1 MQTQLE
7 MTRSAVTALE
17 QADRNLNT
25 TYKQLQ
31 GKLDKQSRAKLL
43 TAQRAWL
50 AYRDADALLTGDI
63 DARGG
68 SMQGML
74 VALRKRELTI
84 SRTADF
90 KRMREH
96 IAGRERCPM
105 LRSCL
110 RRVITT
116 LPFHPTASRGFAG
129 RSRFEKSHMS

>member
-1 MQTQLE
+1 

-31 GKLDKQSRAKLL
+31 VKLDKQSRTKLL

-68 SMQGML
+68 SMEGML

-90 KRMREH
+90 KRMIEH
-96 IAGRERCPM
+96 IAGR
-105 LRSCL
+105 
-110 RRVITT
+110 
-116 LPFHPTASRGFAG
+116 
-129 RSRFEKSHMS
+129 

>member
-1 MQTQLE
+1 MPKWQWVYTCRGEAYIAFMQTQLE

-43 TAQRAWL
+43 TAQRTWL

-68 SMQGML
+68 SMQGVL
-74 VALRKRELTI
+74 VAVRKGERTI
-84 SRTADF
+84 SRQADC
-90 KRMREH
+90 KRINETN
-96 IAGRERCPM
+96 GRRWSDPRPYQA
-105 LRSCL
+105 RSIIN
-110 RRVITT
+110 RRRYR
-116 LPFHPTASRGFAG
+116 H
-129 RSRFEKSHMS
+129 E

>member
-1 MQTQLE
+1 

-43 TAQRAWL
+43 MAQRAWL

-90 KRMREH
+90 KRMIEH
-96 IAGRERCPM
+96 IAGR
-105 LRSCL
+105 
-110 RRVITT
+110 
-116 LPFHPTASRGFAG
+116 
-129 RSRFEKSHMS
+129 

>member
-7 MTRSAVTALE
+7 MTRSAITALE

-31 GKLDKQSRAKLL
+31 GKVDKVSRAKLL

-50 AYRDADALLTGDI
+50 AYRDADAMLAGDM

-68 SMQGML
+68 SMEPML
-74 VALRKRELTI
+74 VALRKRDLTI

-90 KRMREH
+90 EQMNKR
-96 IAGRERCPM
+96 IAGR
-105 LRSCL
+105 
-110 RRVITT
+110 
-116 LPFHPTASRGFAG
+116 
-129 RSRFEKSHMS
+129 

>member
-1 MQTQLE
+1 MPKWQWVYTCRREAYIAFMQTQLE

-43 TAQRAWL
+43 IAQRAWL
-50 AYRDADALLTGDI
+50 AYRDADALLKGDI

-90 KRMREH
+90 KRMIEH
-96 IAGRERCPM
+96 IAGR
-105 LRSCL
+105 
-110 RRVITT
+110 
-116 LPFHPTASRGFAG
+116 
-129 RSRFEKSHMS
+129 

>member
-17 QADRNLNT
+17 LADRNLNT
-25 TYKQLQ
+25 TYKQLL
-31 GKLDKQSRAKLL
+31 GKLDKQSKAKLL

-90 KRMREH
+90 KRMIEH
-96 IAGRERCPM
+96 IAGR
-105 LRSCL
+105 
-110 RRVITT
+110 
-116 LPFHPTASRGFAG
+116 
-129 RSRFEKSHMS
+129 

>member
-1 MQTQLE
+1 MTGSTAYITDMQTQLE

-25 TYKQLQ
+25 TYKQLL
-31 GKLDKQSRAKLL
+31 GKLDKQSKAKLL

-68 SMQGML
+68 SMEGML

-90 KRMREH
+90 KRMIEH
-96 IAGRERCPM
+96 IAGR
-105 LRSCL
+105 
-110 RRVITT
+110 
-116 LPFHPTASRGFAG
+116 
-129 RSRFEKSHMS
+129 

>member
-1 MQTQLE
+1 MVYTGCKEAYIKGMQTQTE

-25 TYKQLQ
+25 TFKQLL

-68 SMQGML
+68 TMQGML

-90 KRMREH
+90 KRMIEH
-96 IAGRERCPM
+96 IAGR
-105 LRSCL
+105 
-110 RRVITT
+110 
-116 LPFHPTASRGFAG
+116 
-129 RSRFEKSHMS
+129 